1 MSNPME
7 ETQLF
12 PESAANEPPN
22 TPPLLVRFFNNVEQ
36 IGVENGYPKFREVV
50 YFECAVPGSKNGINC
65 QPAKDSDRQRFPKA
79 WARFQDVTRK
89 PVEGMPIEQWPQ
101 ISRSEALNLRAMNIH
116 TVEALASV
124 SEGNLG
130 NLGQGGREVV
140 ARAKSFLEAAKDTA
154 ANAKLT
160 EENCKLQDQI
170 NNLTTQMNDLKSLM
184 AQNGIETAKRGPGR
198 PRKEP
203 VAA

>member
-12 PESAANEPPN
+12 PETAANEPPN

-36 IGVENGYPKFREVV
+36 IGVENGFPKFREIV

-65 QPAKDSDRQRFPKA
+65 QPAKDSDKQRFPKA
-79 WARFQDVTRK
+79 WARFQDVTQK
-89 PVEGMPIEQWPQ
+89 PREGMPIEQWPQ

-124 SEGNLG
+124 SEGNVG
-130 NLGQGGREVV
+130 NLGQGGRDIV
-140 ARAKSFLEAAKDTA
+140 ARAKSFIEAAKDTA
-154 ANAKLT
+154 ANAKLAS
-160 EENCKLQDQI
+160 ENVKLQDQI
-170 NNLTTQMNDLKSLM
+170 DYLTGQMNELK
-184 AQNGIETAKRGPGR
+184 AIDGQERH
-198 PRKEP
+198 
-203 VAA
+203 

>member
-65 QPAKDSDRQRFPKA
+65 QPAKDSDKERFPKA
-79 WARFQDVTRK
+79 WARFKDVTNK
-89 PVEGMPIEQWPQ
+89 PLDGMPIEQWPQ

-124 SEGNLG
+124 GESNMT
-130 NLGQGGREVV
+130 NLGQGGRDLVM
-140 ARAKSFLEAAKDTA
+140 RAKAFIDAAKDTA
-154 ANAKLT
+154 ANAKLAQ
-160 EENCKLQDQI
+160 ENVKLQDQI
-170 NNLTTQMNDLKSLM
+170 DFLTGQVNELKAMM
-184 AQNGIETAKRGPGR
+184 AKNGIDTSKRGPGR
-198 PRKEP
+198 PKKE
-203 VAA
+203 AA